1 MTSIATMLA
10 APGERTTRAAIET
23 MSVLAPQGPSHR
35 PRAHLEV
42 LEGVEEALDHHG
54 LEIIDEALAV
64 SGRGGTRLLGT
75 LRVQPRSSDHS
86 AAHALRADADWSL
99 AFRSS
104 QDRSW
109 GLRMCAGLE
118 VLVCSNGLLEGSE
131 GAIMK
136 KRHCHNLDLQRNLR
150 DAVESYIERQV
161 DLVEVTDRAREREIS
176 PVRAKAL
183 ICDVFASEKV
193 SISPRLF
200 REVVATYFDPH
211 ESWTDVTAHR
221 GSAWGL
227 HNSFTRALRATAP
240 NTRHRVTRALAYLL
254 DPPLN

>member
-1 MTSIATMLA
+1 MTSTATLLA

-42 LEGVEEALDHHG
+42 LEGVEDALDHHG
-54 LEIIDEALAV
+54 LEIIDEALSV
-64 SGRGGTRLLGT
+64 SGKGGTRLLGT
-75 LRVQPRSSDHS
+75 LRVRPKRLDHS
-86 AAHALRADADWSL
+86 AAHALRAEADWSL

-109 GLRMCAGLE
+109 GLRMCSGLHI
-118 VLVCSNGLLEGSE
+118 LACSNGLLEGSD
-131 GAIMK
+131 GTILT
-136 KRHCHNLDLQRNLR
+136 KRHCKRLNLQRNLR
-150 DAVESYIERQV
+150 DAIEHYIERQV
-161 DLVEVTDRAREREIS
+161 DLVEATDRARERTITDTD
-176 PVRAKAL
+176 AKTL
-183 ICDVFASEKV
+183 ICDAFSSEKV
-193 SISPRLF
+193 NISPRLF
-200 REVVATYFDPH
+200 REVVSTYFCPH

-227 HNSFTRALRATAP
+227 HNSFTRALRQTAP
-240 NTRHRVTRALAYLL
+240 NTRYRVTRALAYLL